1 MNFLDIVLILVLAAV
16 IGRALY
22 VFITGR
28 TKGGCGCGCTGC
40 TKDSCAYHPKEKDHS
55 ADGKSTF

>member
-1 MNFLDIVLILVLAAV
+1 MNLVDLVLILILAAV

-28 TKGGCGCGCTGC
+28 AKGGCGCGCAGC
-40 TKDSCAYHPKEKDHS
+40 TKSSCAYSGKDKDHPD
-55 ADGKSTF
+55 APAEH